1 MKFVIALALIGCRTS
16 DKPISDTG
24 TINEQIDQDGDGFVS
39 NEDCNDADPQVYP
52 GAEEVCDGIDNNCD
66 GQFDEE
72 VTTTFYADSDSDGY
86 GNPDIVT
93 EACEQPSGYVPQGT
107 DCDDT
112 QSSVYPSAEEVCDGL
127 DNDCNEEIDEGLDST
142 YFADADG
149 DGFGDDN
156 NLIEGCIL
164 QEGISTIG
172 GDCDD
177 SDPSIS
183 PLANEIC
190 DEIDNN
196 CDGSI
201 DEGVTT
207 TFYADADI
215 DGFGDIE
222 NPMEACSTPENYVD
236 NSEDC
241 DDTNTQIHPD
251 AWEQCD
257 TFDNNC
263 DGIIDEDGAL
273 GSTVWYE
280 DGDEDGYGD
289 FNSTVYACA
298 QPTGYTSD
306 ATDCDDSNNTI
317 NPGAAEICNAA
328 DDDCDGETDEE
339 GSLFGDTYYID
350 SDGDGFGSSSQSTL
364 SCAPLPGYSLTSD
377 DCDDSNNTI
386 NPSATETC
394 NNLDDDC
401 DGDTDEDATDAISF
415 YTDTDGDGFG
425 DDNTL
430 QESCT
435 LPSNAAVLGGDC
447 DDTQASVNPVA
458 TEICDGN
465 DNDCNGQIDDSAVNE
480 SLWYIDADEDGYG
493 DPTQSIYACEE
504 EVGYSA
510 NALDCDDTL
519 SAVNP
524 DATEIENDTDD
535 NCDGLIDEGT
545 PGFDNDG
552 DGYSAS
558 EGDCDDAD
566 DTISPVAQELCDGT
580 DNNCDGNIDDGV
592 LGDSPTCPGIDCQ
605 DILSNTGTTTDG
617 VYWIDPD
624 DDGDLS
630 DVRQAYCDMNDD
642 GGGWTKLHSAQFPFF
657 FSTSNWDVY
666 GNAADSNYVFL
677 SDLDDFAENGVYT
690 LRYEVGSSSSW
701 LDVRTH
707 YTVWT
712 QEHNPFTAAT
722 NGSGYTFID
731 GEESTTCGGFNG
743 LHNTYQ
749 GWSRATDVDTTDGA
763 SCWWQQVIPTQNYNC
778 CGGYLEGYGGASNGH
793 SWQSTWVR

>member
-1 MKFVIALALIGCRTS
+1 MKFSLALLFIGCRTEE
-16 DKPISDTG
+16 KAIVDTG
-24 TINEQIDQDGDGFVS
+24 SITEEMDQDGDGFFAQ
-39 NEDCNDADPQVYP
+39 EDCNDLDPLVYP

-66 GQFDEE
+66 GLFDEE

-86 GNPDIVT
+86 GNPDIST
-93 EACEQPSGYVPQGT
+93 ETCEQPSGYVPQGT

-112 QSSVYPSAEEVCDGL
+112 QSSVYPGAEEACDGL

-142 YFADADG
+142 YFIDADG
-149 DGFGDDN
+149 DGFGDDD

-190 DEIDNN
+190 DELDNN
-196 CDGSI
+196 CDGTI
-201 DEGVTT
+201 DENVTT
-207 TFYADADI
+207 IFYADLDI
-215 DGFGDIE
+215 DGFGDPN
-222 NPMEACSTPENYVD
+222 NPMEACSVPSNYID
-236 NSEDC
+236 NSDDC
-241 DDTNTQIHPD
+241 DDTNTQINPE

-263 DGIIDEDGAL
+263 DGTIDEDGAI

-280 DGDEDGYGD
+280 DADGDGYGD
-289 FNSTVYACA
+289 FNSVVYACS
-298 QPTGYTSD
+298 QPSGYTTD
-306 ATDCDDSNNTI
+306 ATDCDDNNSI
-317 NPGAAEICNAA
+317 YSPGATEICNGS
-328 DDDCDGETDEE
+328 DDDCDGDIDEE
-339 GSLFGDTYYID
+339 GALFGDTYYID
-350 SDGDGFGSSSQSTL
+350 ADADGYGASSQSIL
-364 SCAPLPGYSLTSD
+364 SCAPLPGYALSSD

-386 NPSATETC
+386 NSGATELC
-394 NNLDDDC
+394 NGLDDNC
-401 DGDTDEDATDAISF
+401 DGDIDEGASDAIL
-415 YTDTDGDGFG
+415 YYLDTDGDGFG
-425 DDNTL
+425 DDSTQ

-435 LPSNAAVLGGDC
+435 LPINASLVGGDC
-447 DDTQASVNPVA
+447 DDSESSVNPVA
-458 TEICDGN
+458 TEICDLL
-465 DNDCNGQIDDSAVNE
+465 DNDCNGQIDDSAINE
-480 SLWYIDADEDGYG
+480 SLWYVDADEDGFG
-493 DPTQSIYACEE
+493 DPTQSMYACTTTS
-504 EVGYSA
+504 GYAS
-510 NALDCDDTL
+510 NALDCDDTTDAI
-519 SAVNP
+519 SPN
-524 DATEIENDTDD
+524 ATEIENDLDD

-566 DTISPVAQELCDGT
+566 DSISPTTQEICDGL
-580 DNNCDGNIDDGV
+580 DNNCDENIDEGV

-605 DILSNTGTTTDG
+605 DILENTGATTDG

-624 DDGDLS
+624 NDGDLS
-630 DVRQAYCDMNDD
+630 DVRQAYCNMNDD

-657 FSTSNWDVY
+657 FTTSNWDVY
-666 GNAADSNYVFL
+666 GNASDSNYVFL
-677 SDLDDFAENGVYT
+677 SDLDDFTENGVYT

-701 LDVRTH
+701 LDSRTH
-707 YTVWT
+707 YTIWT

-749 GWSRATDVDTTDGA
+749 GWSRATDVDTTDANG
-763 SCWWQQVIPTQNYNC
+763 CWWQQVVPTQNYNC

-793 SWQSTWVR
+793 SWQSMWVR